1 MANIKGYLDD
11 LRSEEWWVR
20 ERAMKNLLEYP
31 EEIYIEFLE
40 RGLKNHNDAILR
52 NASMELYSRLGKRAL
67 KSLLRLSSDE
77 DSEIRIFATIL
88 LGDIRVG
95 EAVVPLIERL
105 KDPDINVR
113 VASAEALG
121 KIGDPSAIP
130 ALKEAIGDEPWVAM
144 AAIRSLG
151 EIGGDEALSILYKTL
166 EIKEYR
172 GITFEAIEMAGDER
186 AIVHLTRFVDRDDLR
201 ELALKAIVSIA
212 ERKGLRIEPE
222 YFVGLLPV
230 LLELQESPHREI
242 KRASLIALSWL
253 RDVRAIPYLLRALG
267 QEDLQEYAISGILS
281 IGRKAIPEIVAA
293 LRDKERPYRNILV
306 RIMLL
311 FGEELS
317 LLQFHNDDDPE
328 VRAEVALALGNIDSD
343 ESITIL
349 SRLTEDSEEEVRLA
363 AMRSLNRIRKMSHGE
378 HKIK

>member
-186 AIVHLTRFVDRDDLR
+186 AMVHLTRFVDRDDLR